1 MRREKEAMANTDDK
15 PVMKIT
21 MDDLAKVA
29 VPDSQSAS
37 AATAGGQRQYG
48 NIAEPAGSAAAVVE
62 EKGSILLKGWFY
74 PGAAGLV
81 GALLGWGICEPWFL
95 DSLEG
100 SRWGNVFMMPFVI
113 MLMCVGLGVAE
124 SLVERALSKIWWR
137 ALLALVLGFV
147 LGFVF
152 DFIAEMVFGIARG
165 ICYELGVRTNT
176 NPAAW
181 IARGVAWMVFGVA
194 GGIVYGI
201 VDRSGKKVRYG
212 ILGGIIGAG
221 LGGTIFDP
229 IALVTHAG
237 GPSRAAGF
245 GLLGLATGVA
255 MGIVESA
262 LKDRWLYVASGPLA
276 GKQFIL
282 YKPLTTLGTSQQCHI
297 YLFKDNSTLPQHG
310 SIEVRGAQTFLRA
323 SGQVY
328 VSGQPVRSRAL
339 QSGDLIQIGRYAFH
353 FRERSRS

>member
-1 MRREKEAMANTDDK
+1 MANTDDK

-21 MDDLAKVA
+21 LEDLAKVA
-29 VPDSQSAS
+29 VSPDAQGAGGAS
-37 AATAGGQRQYG
+37 AGAGARQYG
-48 NIAEPAGSAAAVVE
+48 NIAEPVGDAVAVTE

-74 PGAAGLV
+74 LGMAGLL
-81 GALLGWGICEPWFL
+81 GSLLGWGICEPWFL
-95 DSLEG
+95 DPPLPP
-100 SRWGNVFMMPFVI
+100 RWGNAVLMPVVL
-113 MLMCVGLGVAE
+113 MLMCVGFGVAE
-124 SLVERALSKIWWR
+124 SLVERSLSKVWWR
-137 ALLALVLGFV
+137 ALLALGLGLV

-152 DFIAEMVFGIARG
+152 DIIANLVYRIALSICFEM
-165 ICYELGVRTNT
+165 GVQTNA
-176 NPAAW
+176 NPAVW
-181 IARGVAWMVFGVA
+181 IARGVAWMVFGIA

-201 VDRSGKKVRYG
+201 VDRSGKKVQYG

-221 LGGTIFDP
+221 LGGMIFDP
-229 IALVTHAG
+229 ISMATHAG
-237 GPSRAAGF
+237 APSRAAGF

-282 YKPLTTLGTSQQCHI
+282 YKPLTTIGSSQQCDI
-297 YLFKDNSTLPQHG
+297 YLFKDNSILPQHG

-328 VSGQPVRSRAL
+328 VSGQPVKSRAL
-339 QSGDLIQIGRYAFH
+339 QSGDLVQIGRYAFH
-353 FRERSRS
+353 FRERSRK

>member
-1 MRREKEAMANTDDK
+1 
-15 PVMKIT
+15 
-21 MDDLAKVA
+21 
-29 VPDSQSAS
+29 
-37 AATAGGQRQYG
+37 
-48 NIAEPAGSAAAVVE
+48 
-62 EKGSILLKGWFY
+62 
-74 PGAAGLV
+74 V

-95 DSLEG
+95 DAAEG
-100 SRWGNVFMMPFVI
+100 HRWGNIFIMPSVI
-113 MLMCVGLGVAE
+113 MLMCMGFGVAE

-137 ALLALVLGFV
+137 ALLALGLGLV

-152 DFIAEMVFGIARG
+152 DIVAEVVYQITMG
-165 ICYELGVRTNT
+165 ICFELGVRTNT

-194 GGIVYGI
+194 GGVVYGI

-229 IALVTHAG
+229 IALLTHAG
-237 GPSRAAGF
+237 APSRAAGF

-282 YKPLTTLGTSQQCHI
+282 YKPLTTIGSSQQCDI
-297 YLFKDNSTLPQHG
+297 YLFKDNSILPQHG